1 VIQTPLGSEYPTGG
15 SKPATTSSSLPEDD
29 DSHSDLNSWYY
40 VTTAEDIR
48 KLVSWT
54 TYLAA
59 KAGMAADSLE
69 RGERKSP
76 KKESLGKG
84 SPNKLG
90 QIFAVQVLSPK
101 AIRRPGKGRKV
112 YEFSGTVETRLLCE
126 ELKHAAE
133 WIEDRY
139 VFPCY
144 VDLGG
149 LRKRKKKRRRRRRR
163 ERRLLLMEKS
173 LF

>member
-1 VIQTPLGSEYPTGG
+1 
-15 SKPATTSSSLPEDD
+15 
-29 DSHSDLNSWYY
+29 LNELRRRVLRREVWGR
-40 VTTAEDIR
+40 VVRIN
-48 KLVSWT
+48 LVRFLLCRF
-54 TYLAA
+54 Y
-59 KAGMAADSLE
+59 
-69 RGERKSP
+69 R
-76 KKESLGKG
+76 
-84 SPNKLG
+84 
-90 QIFAVQVLSPK
+90 
-101 AIRRPGKGRKV
+101 RKV

-149 LRKRKKKRRRRRRR
+149 LRKRKKRRRRRRR